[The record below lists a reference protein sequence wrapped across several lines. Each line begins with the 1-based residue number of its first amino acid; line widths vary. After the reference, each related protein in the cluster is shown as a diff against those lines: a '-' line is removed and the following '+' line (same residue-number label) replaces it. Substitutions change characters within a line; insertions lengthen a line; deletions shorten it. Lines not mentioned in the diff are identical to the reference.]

1 MRQLIIAITIGVL
14 LLTGCANTKQIQ
26 EITPTLTTYTD
37 EINKITFSYPQEW
50 GAINENN
57 FFYNVVKIDDLS
69 EEKNIPLWEGEPI
82 SAKEKA
88 TREKTMLETAL
99 TTDLGL
105 TTEDPITWKVDR
117 TIITIAEN
125 TPALLQT
132 QFSDDGEEYAE
143 QILRFYKN
151 ELQIT
156 IKKTI
161 PVTKTGT
168 TVTEIFN
175 NFSIDTQSPAVQK
188 ITAAFAEMVQTIT
201 FF

>member
-1 MRQLIIAITIGVL
+1 MIAITIGML
-14 LLTGCANTKQIQ
+14 LLTGCSNTKQIQ

-50 GAINENN
+50 GAINKND
-57 FFYNVVKIDDLS
+57 FFYSVVKIDNLS

-88 TREKTMLETAL
+88 TREKIMLETAL

-117 TIITIAEN
+117 AIITIGDN
-125 TPALLQT
+125 IPALLQT

-156 IKKTI
+156 IKKTL

-168 TVTEIFN
+168 TVTEVFN